1 MIEILASIDGG
12 DVVSLALLAIVVL
25 QHAGTAG
32 IRAAMG
38 RDGRVHHRR
47 IEFVGAVRGTIAI
60 AALLTPVGVVWALDA
75 LSSPARFRVYMD
87 ANEAMLWLW
96 IPVTIV
102 ALISFLVAR
111 ASPWQVRSNLN
122 SMLFSMLE
130 LFRPIVAAAGMAIG
144 AIVTSD
150 WRVAAVGAFAI
161 TMSLL
166 VAPLTRRWW
175 YAQPVTLSDLGPEP
189 EEA

>member
-1 MIEILASIDGG
+1 MSEILASIDAR
-12 DVVSLALLAIVVL
+12 DVMGLSLLAIVVL

-38 RDGRVHHRR
+38 RDGRVDHTR
-47 IEFVGAVRGTIAI
+47 IELVGAVRGTVAI
-60 AALLTPVGVVWALDA
+60 AALLAPVGVVWALDA
-75 LSSPARFRVYMD
+75 LSSPARFQVYMD

-111 ASPWQVRSNLN
+111 VSPWQVRSNLN

-130 LFRPIVAAAGMAIG
+130 LFRPLVAAAGMAIG
-144 AIVTSD
+144 ALATAD
-150 WRVAAVGAFAI
+150 WRVAGVGAFAI
-161 TMSLL
+161 GMSLQ

-175 YAQPVTLSDLGPEP
+175 YSTPVTLNDLGPP
-189 EEA
+189 